1 MGDHRHRG
9 SGVYQ
14 QTLFFC
20 IEIRSQPRRME
31 DTSDRDAGE
40 VHRSEERQRLEL
52 SDEEKDSHAHNIISQ
67 DNCDGEEHKL
77 VRMNV
82 VFANS
87 AG

>member
-1 MGDHRHRG
+1 
-9 SGVYQ
+9 
-14 QTLFFC
+14 
-20 IEIRSQPRRME
+20 ME

-40 VHRSEERQRLEL
+40 VYRSEERQRLEL

-67 DNCDGEEHKL
+67 DNCDDEEHKL

-87 AG
+87 G